1 MFRLKL
7 AWIHSQ
13 HLGKWKSHDDCL
25 NARFVEQTV
34 ASIQQLIITPE
45 ILKNGQKIGNV
56 SKTEITR
63 SNSQIK
69 PISSR

>member
-13 HLGKWKSHDDCL
+13 HFGKRKSHDDCL

-34 ASIQQLIITPE
+34 TNIQQLSITPE

-56 SKTEITR
+56 SETEITR

>member
-1 MFRLKL
+1 MDSFST
-7 AWIHSQ
+7 SQ
-13 HLGKWKSHDDCL
+13 KRKSHGDCL

-34 ASIQQLIITPE
+34 PNIQQLSITPE
-45 ILKNGQKIGNV
+45 ILKKGQKIGNV
-56 SKTEITR
+56 SETEITR